1 MSAKYQVEMV
11 ANYHCRCGE
20 GPLWDERRQA
30 LFWTDIP
37 AGRLFRYDRA
47 SGWHEPI
54 YRGEPVGGFTLQQDG
69 SLLLFGADR
78 ISRMGDDGRVEV
90 LIDGIDP
97 DMDRFNDVIAD
108 PRGRVYAGTMADD
121 PQRGGLYRVDTDGS
135 VRCLFRGT
143 GCANGMGFT
152 PDRRGFYWTCST
164 TRRVFRF
171 DYDED
176 TGDLTNRVELIAVPE
191 GEGTPDGLTLD
202 SEGTI
207 WSARWGGFGVYKF
220 SPAGQQLEKIEL
232 PVEKVSSVMFGGA
245 DLDELYLTTAGGADD
260 SDTADGA
267 LLRVKLDVRGVV
279 EFRSRVLMS

>member
-1 MSAKYQVEMV
+1 MSAKHQVEMV

-20 GPLWDERRQA
+20 GPLWDERRQV

-37 AGRLFRYDRA
+37 AGRLFRYDRV
-47 SGWHEPI
+47 SDRHEPI
-54 YRGEPVGGFTLQQDG
+54 YQGEPVGGFTLQEDG

-90 LIDGIDP
+90 LIDGIDAE
-97 DMDRFNDVIAD
+97 MDRFNDVIAD
-108 PRGRVYAGTMADD
+108 PQGRVYAGTMADN
-121 PQRGGLYRVDTDGS
+121 PQRGGLFRVDTDGS

-143 GCANGMGFT
+143 GCSNGMGFT

-164 TRRVFRF
+164 TRRIFRF
-171 DYDED
+171 DYEED
-176 TGDLTNRVELIAVPE
+176 TGDLANRVELITLSEAE
-191 GEGTPDGLTLD
+191 ATPDGMTLD
-202 SEGTI
+202 AEGNI

-220 SPAGQQLEKIEL
+220 SPTGQQLEKIEL

-260 SDTADGA
+260 SDTPDGA
-267 LLRVKLDVRGVV
+267 LFRVKLDVKGVV
-279 EFRSRVLMS
+279 EFRSHMLMS